1 MAEVEEVAAAAAER
15 PDGVAEA
22 LVELAGLLLDE
33 EGLPATLERVVDL
46 AVRSIPGC
54 AGAGVTLEGGQGFT
68 TVAYSHPLVLAVDQA
83 QYDAGDGPCICAHRQ
98 QEVLRVDVSEAAQ
111 RWPAF
116 AAAARRAGIRSFLA
130 APLPARRVS
139 LGSLNLYSHDANGF
153 DALDETL
160 IALFVGQVAV
170 SLANARL
177 YASTRALSGQL
188 EEALASRGVID
199 QAKGVLMARQG
210 VDADGAF
217 QLLRRRSQLTNTKLR
232 EVAAAIVAETAS
244 APGRAP
250 VAEQGSV
257 AERVCRPPDVRA
269 EAAADPLA
277 EADAV

>member
-1 MAEVEEVAAAAAER
+1 MTEVGEVAAAAAER

-22 LVELAGLLLDE
+22 LVELAGLLLDD
-33 EGLPATLERVVDL
+33 EGLPATLERVVAL

-54 AGAGVTLEGGQGFT
+54 AGAGVTLAGDQGFT
-68 TVAYSHPLVLAVDQA
+68 TVAYSHPLVLEVDRS
-83 QYDAGDGPCICAHRQ
+83 QYGVGDGPCISAHRQ

-111 RWPAF
+111 RWPEF

-130 APLPARRVS
+130 APLPARGKS
-139 LGSLNLYSHDANGF
+139 IGSLNLYSHDANGF

-199 QAKGVLMARQG
+199 QAKGVLMARHG
-210 VDADGAF
+210 VDADEAF
-217 QLLRRRSQLTNTKLR
+217 QVLRRRSQLTNTKLR
-232 EVAAAIVAETAS
+232 EVAAAIVAET
-244 APGRAP
+244 
-250 VAEQGSV
+250 VAEQ
-257 AERVCRPPDVRA
+257 
-269 EAAADPLA
+269 AAAAETPVLRPLPQARTEGDSGPLA